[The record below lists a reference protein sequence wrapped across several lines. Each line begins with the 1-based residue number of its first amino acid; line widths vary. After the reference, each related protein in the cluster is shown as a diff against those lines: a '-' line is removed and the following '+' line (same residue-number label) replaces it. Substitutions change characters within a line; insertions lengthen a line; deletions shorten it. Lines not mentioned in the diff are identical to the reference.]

1 MLVPMKKAMLYALK
15 EDRDSIL
22 LALQREG
29 NIMLIP
35 SAEEKGLPGAEN
47 VGNEVE
53 KTHGAIKFMDMH
65 VGKSSFLAS
74 RTPVSYTK
82 FLQNTPEAAGL
93 AQQVATLEDKI
104 SSLRNEAITMLAQ
117 AEALKPWLKL
127 DIPLEALGATVSS
140 VYFAGYMPELTK
152 DEFLADIKDLTAEVI
167 VLDEAPEGRAIVVFA
182 YKADGPEVKHF
193 LKAHDF
199 ADVVFPKRIGLAR
212 EIAADLTDAAR
223 MKESLADNLEEEAKK
238 VAERKA
244 ELQLYYDQLIAKQD
258 RMASSGLE
266 TQKTF
271 FVEGW
276 VRADKTDEVVKAVK
290 EVTPAY
296 DLNFVEPE
304 EGEIPP
310 TVMENGKFSRPY
322 EFVTELYSR
331 PKIGSLDPDFM
342 MAPFHFIFFGMML
355 SDAGYGLVLTIL
367 LYVVLKLFKPQ
378 DSTGKLLTVI
388 FFGGISTVIWGI
400 LFGGWFGLEWRPL
413 LFAPM
418 KEPLKML
425 ALCFGLGALHLGTG
439 MCMKMYLDVKR
450 GNVWAAIFDELSWLV
465 MFLGLFLMALLP
477 SEIGKYLAI
486 LGAATIVFTGGR
498 EKKGIIAKF
507 FGGLLTLYNISGYVS
522 DLLSYSRL
530 FALGLATGVI
540 AMVIN
545 TIAKMLWETG
555 PVGIVVAVFVLVGGH
570 IFNIIINVLG
580 SFVHSSRLQYIEF
593 FGKFY
598 EAGGRAFTPLAIRT
612 KYVDVTK

>member
-1 MLVPMKKAMLYALK
+1 MKKAMLYALK

-22 LALQREG
+22 LALQRGG
-29 NIMLIP
+29 NVMLIP

-74 RTPVSYTK
+74 RTPVAYTK

-93 AQQVATLEDKI
+93 AEQVATLEDKI
-104 SSLRNEAITMLAQ
+104 SSLRNESITMLAQ
-117 AEALKPWLKL
+117 VEALKPWLQL
-127 DIPLEALGATVSS
+127 DIPLEALGATTSS
-140 VYFAGYMPELTK
+140 VYFAGYMPELAK
-152 DEFLADIKDLTAEVI
+152 DAFVEDIKDLTAEVI
-167 VLDEAPEGRAIVVFA
+167 VLDEALEGRAIVVFA
-182 YKADGPEVKHF
+182 YKNDGAEVKHF

-199 ADVVFPKRIGLAR
+199 VDVVFPKRTGLAR

-238 VAERKA
+238 VAGRKD
-244 ELQLYYDQLIAKQD
+244 ELHLYYDQLIAKQD

-271 FVEGW
+271 FVQGW
-276 VRADKTDEVVKAVK
+276 VRADKTDEVVRAVK

-367 LYVVLKLFKPQ
+367 LYAVLKLFKPQ

-388 FFGGISTVIWGI
+388 FFGSISTIIWGI
-400 LFGGWFGLEWRPL
+400 LFGGWFGLEWHPL

-425 ALCFGLGALHLGTG
+425 ALCFGLGALHLATG

-465 MFLGLFLMALLP
+465 MFVGLFLMALLP

-486 LGAATIVFTGGR
+486 LGAATIILTGGR

-545 TIAKMLWETG
+545 TIATMLWETG
-555 PVGIVVAVFVLVGGH
+555 PVGVVVAVFVLVGGH
-570 IFNIIINVLG
+570 CFNIMINVLG

-598 EAGGRAFTPLAIRT
+598 EAGGRAFIPLAIRT

>member
-1 MLVPMKKAMLYALK
+1 
-15 EDRDSIL
+15 
-22 LALQREG
+22 
-29 NIMLIP
+29 MLIP

-65 VGKSSFLAS
+65 VGKSPFLAS

-238 VAERKA
+238 VAGRRD

-258 RMASSGLE
+258 RMAAGGLE

-271 FVEGW
+271 FVQGW
-276 VRADKTDEVVKAVK
+276 VRADKTDEVVRAVK
-290 EVTPAY
+290 EVTSAY

-304 EGEIPP
+304 EGEISP
-310 TVMENGKFSRPY
+310 TVMENGKLSRPY

-331 PKIGSLDPDFM
+331 PKIGSLDPNFM

-367 LYVVLKLFKPQ
+367 LYIVLKLFKPQ

-439 MCMKMYLDVKR
+439 MCMKMYLEVKR

-545 TIAKMLWETG
+545 TVAQMLWETG
-555 PVGIVVAVFVLVGGH
+555 PIGVLAAVVVLIGGH
-570 IFNIIINVLG
+570 FFNIIINVLG

-598 EAGGRAFTPLAIRT
+598 EAGGRAFIPLAIRT

>member
-1 MLVPMKKAMLYALK
+1 MLVPMKKAILYALK

-22 LALQREG
+22 LALQRDG
-29 NIMLIP
+29 NVMLIP
-35 SAEEKGLPGAEN
+35 AAEEKALPGAEN

-53 KTHGAIKFMDMH
+53 KTHGAIKFMDMQ
-65 VGKSSFLAS
+65 VGKSSFLSS
-74 RTPVSYTK
+74 RTPVAYNK
-82 FLQNTPEAAGL
+82 FLQNMPEAEGL
-93 AQQVATLEDKI
+93 AEQVATLEDKI

-117 AEALKPWLKL
+117 VEALEPWLRL
-127 DIPLEALGATVSS
+127 DIPLEALGPTASS
-140 VYFAGYMPELTK
+140 VYFAGYMPELAK
-152 DEFLADIKDLTAEVI
+152 DEFLNDIKDLTAETI
-167 VLDEAPEGRAIVVFA
+167 ILDEAPEGRAIVVFA
-182 YKADGPEVKHF
+182 YKSDGAEVKHF

-199 ADVVFPKRIGLAR
+199 VDVVFPKRIGLAR
-212 EIAADLTDAAR
+212 EIASDLADAAR

-238 VAERKA
+238 VAGRRD

-258 RMASSGLE
+258 RMAAGGLE

-271 FVEGW
+271 FVQGW
-276 VRADKTDEVVKAVK
+276 VRADKTDEVVRAVK
-290 EVTPAY
+290 EVTSAY

-304 EGEIPP
+304 EGEISP
-310 TVMENGKFSRPY
+310 TVMENGKLSRPY

-331 PKIGSLDPDFM
+331 PKIGSLDPNFM

-367 LYVVLKLFKPQ
+367 LYIVLKLFKPQ

-388 FFGGISTVIWGI
+388 FFGGISTIIWGI
-400 LFGGWFGLEWRPL
+400 LFGGWFGLEWHPL

-425 ALCFGLGALHLGTG
+425 ALCFGLGALHLTTG
-439 MCMKMYLDVKR
+439 MCMKMYLDIKR
-450 GNVWAAIFDELSWLV
+450 GQLWSAIFDELSWLIL
-465 MFLGLFLMALLP
+465 FAGLFLMALLP
-477 SEIGKYLAI
+477 GEIGKYMAI
-486 LGAATIVFTGGR
+486 LGAATIILTGGR

-507 FGGLLTLYNISGYVS
+507 FGGLLSLYNISGYVS

-545 TIAKMLWETG
+545 TVAQMLWETG
-555 PVGIVVAVFVLVGGH
+555 PIGVLAAVIVLIGGH
-570 IFNIIINVLG
+570 FFNIIINVLG

-598 EAGGRAFTPLAIRT
+598 EAGGRAFIPLAIRT

>member
-152 DEFLADIKDLTAEVI
+152 DEFLADIKDLIAEVI

-522 DLLSYSRL
+522 DLLS
-530 FALGLATGVI
+530 
-540 AMVIN
+540 
-545 TIAKMLWETG
+545 
-555 PVGIVVAVFVLVGGH
+555 
-570 IFNIIINVLG
+570 
-580 SFVHSSRLQYIEF
+580 
-593 FGKFY
+593 
-598 EAGGRAFTPLAIRT
+598 
-612 KYVDVTK
+612 

>member
-29 NIMLIP
+29 NVMLIP
-35 SAEEKGLPGAEN
+35 SAEEKVLPGAEN

-82 FLQNTPEAAGL
+82 FLQDTPEAAGL
-93 AQQVATLEDKI
+93 AEQVATLEDKI

-182 YKADGPEVKHF
+182 YKSDGAEVKHF

-244 ELQLYYDQLIAKQD
+244 ELQLYYDQLVAKQE

-290 EVTPAY
+290 GVTPAY

-439 MCMKMYLDVKR
+439 MCMKMYLEVKR

-477 SEIGKYLAI
+477 REIGKYLAI

>member
-29 NIMLIP
+29 NVMLIP
-35 SAEEKGLPGAEN
+35 SAEEKVLPGAEN

-82 FLQNTPEAAGL
+82 FLQDTPEAAGL
-93 AQQVATLEDKI
+93 AEQVATLEDKI

-182 YKADGPEVKHF
+182 YKSDGAEVKHF

-244 ELQLYYDQLIAKQD
+244 ELQLYYDQLVAKQE

-290 EVTPAY
+290 GVTPAY

>member
-1 MLVPMKKAMLYALK
+1 
-15 EDRDSIL
+15 
-22 LALQREG
+22 
-29 NIMLIP
+29 
-35 SAEEKGLPGAEN
+35 
-47 VGNEVE
+47 
-53 KTHGAIKFMDMH
+53 
-65 VGKSSFLAS
+65 
-74 RTPVSYTK
+74 
-82 FLQNTPEAAGL
+82 
-93 AQQVATLEDKI
+93 
-104 SSLRNEAITMLAQ
+104 
-117 AEALKPWLKL
+117 
-127 DIPLEALGATVSS
+127 
-140 VYFAGYMPELTK
+140 
-152 DEFLADIKDLTAEVI
+152 
-167 VLDEAPEGRAIVVFA
+167 
-182 YKADGPEVKHF
+182 
-193 LKAHDF
+193 
-199 ADVVFPKRIGLAR
+199 LAR

-530 FALGLATGVI
+530 FRFRVSYRRYCHGY
-540 AMVIN
+540 
-545 TIAKMLWETG
+545 
-555 PVGIVVAVFVLVGGH
+555 
-570 IFNIIINVLG
+570 
-580 SFVHSSRLQYIEF
+580 QY
-593 FGKFY
+593 
-598 EAGGRAFTPLAIRT
+598 
-612 KYVDVTK
+612 DC

>member
-238 VAERKA
+238 VAGRRD

-258 RMASSGLE
+258 RMAAGGLE

-271 FVEGW
+271 FVQGW
-276 VRADKTDEVVKAVK
+276 VRADKTDEVVRAVK
-290 EVTPAY
+290 EVTSAY

-304 EGEIPP
+304 EGEISP
-310 TVMENGKFSRPY
+310 TVMENGKLSRPY

-331 PKIGSLDPDFM
+331 PKIGSLDPNFM

-367 LYVVLKLFKPQ
+367 LYIVLKLFKPQ

-439 MCMKMYLDVKR
+439 MCMKMYLEVKR

-545 TIAKMLWETG
+545 TVAQMLWETG
-555 PVGIVVAVFVLVGGH
+555 PIGVLAAVVVLIGGH
-570 IFNIIINVLG
+570 FFNIIINVLG

-598 EAGGRAFTPLAIRT
+598 EAGGRAFIPLAIRT

>member
-29 NIMLIP
+29 NVMLIP
-35 SAEEKGLPGAEN
+35 SAEEKVLPGAEN

-82 FLQNTPEAAGL
+82 FLQDTPEAAGL
-93 AQQVATLEDKI
+93 AEQVATLEDKI

-152 DEFLADIKDLTAEVI
+152 DEFLADIKDLIAEVI

-182 YKADGPEVKHF
+182 YKSDGPEVKHF

-244 ELQLYYDQLIAKQD
+244 ELQLYYDQLVAKQE

-290 EVTPAY
+290 GVTPAY

-439 MCMKMYLDVKR
+439 MCMKMYLEVKR

>member
-244 ELQLYYDQLIAKQD
+244 ELQLYYDQLVAKQE

-290 EVTPAY
+290 GVTPAY

-439 MCMKMYLDVKR
+439 MCMKMYLEVKR

-555 PVGIVVAVFVLVGGH
+555 PVGIIVAVFVLVGGH

>member
-29 NIMLIP
+29 NVMLIP
-35 SAEEKGLPGAEN
+35 SAEEKVLPGAEN

-82 FLQNTPEAAGL
+82 FLQDTPEAAGL
-93 AQQVATLEDKI
+93 AEQVATLEDKI

-555 PVGIVVAVFVLVGGH
+555 PVGIIVAVFVLVGGH